1 MSQAAPGWLWSG
13 SSVEGAHHDGHVRAK
28 AEAEQRNLQLA
39 SLRDCSF
46 ELS

>member
-1 MSQAAPGWLWSG
+1 MSQAAPGLLWSG
-13 SSVEGAHHDGHVRAK
+13 SSVEGTHHDDHVRAK

-39 SLRDCSF
+39 SLRYCSF

>member
-13 SSVEGAHHDGHVRAK
+13 GSVEGAHEEGFFRAK

-39 SLRDCSF
+39 SLRDYSF
-46 ELS
+46 EFS